1 MFDPDEIP
9 ELKQSIKDCALTD
22 RKLLDD
28 LRLEVLKLKA
38 NVRVIRPRT
47 TTAVS
52 LVASDGGNNKLVYDP
67 FYFQLVRVVD
77 SNGNKL
83 CLDIISPTTDTDVL
97 SARQFDGNGNPKT
110 ALGRL
115 MKDLQCKTLNDL
127 SPMIP
132 KGEKMRNK
140 PDEVSKSWVLTY
152 RDLCEWAV
160 LYDKIC
166 YTRFATNTLIVR
178 DGLLRS
184 KIFNYHVSTK
194 RAFFIEMIENI
205 NQAIEEAYKK
215 DKVKIFLVGLA
226 KHSQVLSRYS
236 LVMQLEDAFPKGEPR
251 YTRVPLEI
259 EEKSY
264 TWKEF
269 IWRPNED
276 LQGQEINKFSM
287 GHMYLVRFGKLI
299 GDPIWAVDL
308 LPSQSNSDSEIFGYL
323 LADSANGFPVPYYP
337 LCLQRAHEHAQ
348 IVGFDM
354 DILQDEVVR
363 AIKEILPI
371 DRQQIIDYQIFN
383 VDHSQNRYE

>member
-1 MFDPDEIP
+1 MFDPEEIP
-9 ELKQSIKDCALTD
+9 DLKKSIRDCAHSD

-28 LRLEVLKLKA
+28 LRSEVIQLKT
-38 NVRVIRPRT
+38 NVRVIKPRT
-47 TTAVS
+47 TTTVS

-83 CLDIISPTTDTDVL
+83 CLDTISPTTDTDVI
-97 SARQFDGNGNPKT
+97 SARQFNKNGNPVT

-115 MKDLQCKTLNDL
+115 MKDLGCDTLNKL

-132 KGEKMRNK
+132 SGKKMREN
-140 PDEVSKSWVLTY
+140 PDQISKSWVLTY

-184 KIFNYHVSTK
+184 KIFNYITSTK
-194 RAFFIEMIENI
+194 RPLFIEMINKM
-205 NQAIEEAYKK
+205 NHAIEEAYKR
-215 DKVKIFLVGLA
+215 DKVRIYLVGLA

-236 LVMQLEDAFPKGEPR
+236 LVMQLEDVIPKGEPR
-251 YTRVPLEI
+251 YARVPFEI

-269 IWRPNED
+269 IWRPD
-276 LQGQEINKFSM
+276 DDKSDQEINKFSM
-287 GHMYLVRFGKLI
+287 GHLYLVRFGKLNS
-299 GDPIWAVDL
+299 DPMWAVDL
-308 LPSQSNSDSEIFGYL
+308 LPTQSSSDAEIFGYL
-323 LADSANGFPVPYYP
+323 LADSINGFPVPHYP

-348 IVGFDM
+348 VVGFDM
-354 DILQDEVVR
+354 DILQDEVIK
-363 AIKEILPI
+363 AMKEILPE
-371 DRQQIIDYQIFN
+371 DKREIIDHQVFN
-383 VDHSQNRYE
+383 SDQSLNRYE

>member
-1 MFDPDEIP
+1 MFDPEEIP
-9 ELKQSIKDCALTD
+9 DLKKSIRDCAHSD

-28 LRLEVLKLKA
+28 LRSEVIRLKS
-38 NVRVIRPRT
+38 NVRVIKPRT
-47 TTAVS
+47 TTTVS

-83 CLDIISPTTDTDVL
+83 CLDTISPTTDTDVI
-97 SARQFDGNGNPKT
+97 SARQFDKDGNPIT

-115 MKDLQCKTLNDL
+115 MRDLSCDTLNKL

-132 KGEKMRNK
+132 SGKKMREN
-140 PDEVSKSWVLTY
+140 PDQISKSWVLTY

-184 KIFNYHVSTK
+184 KIFNYITATK
-194 RAFFIEMIENI
+194 TPLFIEMINKI
-205 NQAIEEAYKK
+205 NNAIHEAYKR
-215 DKVKIFLVGLA
+215 DRVRIYLVGLA

-236 LVMQLEDAFPKGEPR
+236 LVMQLEDVIPKGEPR
-251 YTRVPLEI
+251 YARVPFEI

-269 IWRPNED
+269 IWRPD
-276 LQGQEINKFSM
+276 DDKSSQEINKFSM
-287 GHMYLVRFGKLI
+287 GHLYLVRFGKLKS
-299 GDPIWAVDL
+299 DPMWAVDL
-308 LPSQSNSDSEIFGYL
+308 LPSQSSFDSEIFGYL
-323 LADSANGFPVPYYP
+323 LADSINGFPVPHYP

-348 IVGFDM
+348 VVGFDM
-354 DILQDEVVR
+354 DILQDEVIK
-363 AIKEILPI
+363 AMKEILPE
-371 DRQQIIDYQIFN
+371 DKREIIDHQVFN
-383 VDHSQNRYE
+383 SDQSLNRYE